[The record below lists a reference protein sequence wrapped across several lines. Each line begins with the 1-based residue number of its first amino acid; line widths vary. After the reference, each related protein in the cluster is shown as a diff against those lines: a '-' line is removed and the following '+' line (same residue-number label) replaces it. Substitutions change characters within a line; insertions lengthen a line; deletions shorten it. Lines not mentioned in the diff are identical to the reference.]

1 MNKHDKSQFSTCCM
15 QSILCKDKSKFSY
28 SQIFWTKKR
37 LEQEA
42 SNLESDLE
50 NIYLINEKS
59 KFL

>member
-28 SQIFWTKKR
+28 NQIFWTKKR

-50 NIYLINEKS
+50 KL
-59 KFL
+59 

>member
-1 MNKHDKSQFSTCCM
+1 MNKYDKSRFSTCCT
-15 QSILCKDKSKFSY
+15 QSILCKDKSKISY

-50 NIYLINEKS
+50 KL
-59 KFL
+59 

>member
-1 MNKHDKSQFSTCCM
+1 MNKHDKVDSQLAACSL
-15 QSILCKDKSKFSY
+15 SYCKDKSKFSY

-50 NIYLINEKS
+50 KL
-59 KFL
+59 